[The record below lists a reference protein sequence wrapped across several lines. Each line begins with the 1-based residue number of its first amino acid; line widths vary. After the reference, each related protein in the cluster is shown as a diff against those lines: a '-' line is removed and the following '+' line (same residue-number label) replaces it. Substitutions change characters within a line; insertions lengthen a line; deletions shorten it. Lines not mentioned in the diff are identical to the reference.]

1 MMKEFIFADI
11 EKKVLFGPFLIPN
24 KLIYRKDEQNGEYYV
39 RFSSS
44 EIKKIAEKFNEQSK
58 NKEINLMHTDQKVD
72 AFVFENW
79 VIDGADDKSKNY
91 GFDLPEGTW
100 FGGVKVKDDQFWSNE
115 VKAEKVKGFSVEILA
130 NLELKMTKIKT
141 KTTMKRE
148 EQLDLGSTMLGD
160 GSTPIYY
167 DGDQIVE
174 GTAIFTDEAMTMP
187 AKDDRWVLEDGRTI
201 VVVGGVVTK
210 IEESGIPP
218 VKMADAAPMAPASP
232 ISEAPQ
238 QQNLTA
244 EEVTLMIDSRYQEL
258 MDEITQL
265 KTMIGDNQKD
275 YQNYKKQVEEKFS
288 QTPATVSIKEDV
300 KPKPVD
306 KFSIMEQRVRE
317 FAKIK

>member
-1 MMKEFIFADI
+1 M
-11 EKKVLFGPFLIPN
+11 
-24 KLIYRKDEQNGEYYV
+24 
-39 RFSSS
+39 
-44 EIKKIAEKFNEQSK
+44 
-58 NKEINLMHTDQKVD
+58 
-72 AFVFENW
+72 
-79 VIDGADDKSKNY
+79 
-91 GFDLPEGTW
+91 
-100 FGGVKVKDDQFWSNE
+100 KVKDDQFWSNE
-115 VKAEKVKGFSVEILA
+115 IKAEKVKGFSVEILA